1 MRFELPSLLVLLLA
15 AALGGCSSGAE
26 APPRDAAVEAS
37 ASDAAP
43 PSDAAAPDDADTGDA
58 AAPTM
63 DAATPGAAAATGLA
77 LSGAGAYGQSANYQI
92 DGPWG
97 GRRRQPD
104 ELLPDVPNDVGR
116 RRRHARQ
123 MRRVFG

>member
-92 DGPWG
+92 LWTLGEGAGDNRTSSSPMY
-97 GRRRQPD
+97 
-104 ELLPDVPNDVGR
+104 
-116 RRRHARQ
+116 Q
-123 MRRVFG
+123 MTLGVAGATQGK